1 MKKITKADEERA
13 ARLSEWAENLESI
26 PRDAVVIRGRG
37 NEPGRA
43 LLEAALGSPEA
54 VDRAIRR
61 PSLDGRAGK
70 SPVRQVRLPR
80 DLDALLVKRAEAE
93 DRKPSEVV
101 REALY
106 AYLGKAS

>member
-1 MKKITKADEERA
+1 MKKVTKAEEERA
-13 ARLSEWAENLESI
+13 AKLSDWAENLDGI
-26 PRDAVVIRGRG
+26 PADAVVVKGSG
-37 NEPGRA
+37 NQPGRA
-43 LLEAALGSPEA
+43 LLESALGSPEA

-93 DRKPSEVV
+93 GRKPSEVV
-101 REALY
+101 REALS
-106 AYLGKAS
+106 AYLDSA